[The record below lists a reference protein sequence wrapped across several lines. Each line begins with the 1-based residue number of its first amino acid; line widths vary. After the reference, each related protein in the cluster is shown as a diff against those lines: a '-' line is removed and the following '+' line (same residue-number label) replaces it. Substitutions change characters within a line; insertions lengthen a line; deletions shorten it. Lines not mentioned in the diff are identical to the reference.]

1 MCDHTL
7 RDRYLYYNTSY
18 MSTDAQ
24 NQDLFDNQLKNALQK
39 EAPLAARMRPK
50 KMEDFV
56 GQESI
61 LGKNAL
67 LRKAVETG
75 KVGSLILYGPPGS
88 GKTTVAEIIAN
99 KMDAYFEPVSAVN
112 AGSADLRKVIEGA
125 KERRKMQGK
134 RTVVVVDEI
143 HRFNKA
149 QQDILLPHVED
160 GTITL
165 VGVTTENPYFE
176 VIKALVSRSQVY
188 QLAPLTDENIKQIIE
203 NALQDVERGLG
214 KLKLKIQPKALEH
227 LSQMAGGDAR
237 MALNALE
244 LSAVSK
250 KVGATIQLKEIEDA
264 IQTRAFKYDA
274 KGDEHFDTIS
284 AFIKSMRGSEPDAA
298 LFWLH
303 KMLLA
308 GEDPEFIARR
318 MIIFASEDIGNA
330 DPHALMVAV
339 SAGHALEW
347 VGLPEAGYA
356 LSQACIYL
364 SASPKSDAVKKAM
377 RGVRSDLEH
386 YGQLRVPNH
395 LKNAPVPDMTK
406 HGASV
411 GYQDP
416 HGGEGHV
423 VEQQYL
429 PDRIKDHIYYEP
441 TEQGFERE
449 VKKRVDN
456 ARKVMKKR

>member
-1 MCDHTL
+1 
-7 RDRYLYYNTSY
+7 
-18 MSTDAQ
+18 MSGLG
-24 NQDLFDNQLKNALQK
+24 NQDLFDAQLQK
-39 EAPLAARMRPK
+39 ALKAEAPLAARMRPQK
-50 KMEDFV
+50 LEEFV
-56 GQESI
+56 GQEEI

-88 GKTTVAEIIAN
+88 GKTTIAEIIARRMN
-99 KMDAYFEPVSAVN
+99 AYFEPISAVT
-112 AGSADLRKVIEGA
+112 AGTAELRGVIDSARK
-125 KERRKMQGK
+125 RRKLEGQ

-149 QQDILLPHVED
+149 QQDVLLPHVED
-160 GTITL
+160 GTIIL
-165 VGVTTENPYFE
+165 IGVTTENPYFE
-176 VIKALVSRSQVY
+176 VIKALVSRSQIY
-188 QLAPLTDENIKQIIE
+188 QLSPLSEESVKQIIQRTLE
-203 NALQDVERGLG
+203 NEERGLG
-214 KLKLKIQPKALEH
+214 KQKLKIQPKAYDH
-227 LSQMAGGDAR
+227 LAQMVGGDAR

-244 LSAVSK
+244 LAAVTK
-250 KVGATIQLKEIEDA
+250 RVGATITLKEVEDA

-284 AFIKSMRGSEPDAA
+284 AFIKSMRGSDPDAA

-303 KMLLA
+303 KMLMA

-347 VGLPEAGYA
+347 VGLPEASFG
-356 LSQACIYL
+356 LSQAAIYL
-364 SASPKSDAVKKAM
+364 AAAPKSDAVKKAM
-377 RGVRSDLEH
+377 RAVKSDLEH
-386 YGQLRVPNH
+386 YGQLRVPSH
-395 LKNAPVPDMTK
+395 LKNAPIPDMK
-406 HGASV
+406 KQGASV

-416 HGGEGHV
+416 HRGESHV
-423 VEQQYL
+423 VNQQYL
-429 PDRIKDHIYYEP
+429 PDRLKDKIYYEP

-449 VKKRVDN
+449 VKKRVDA
-456 ARKVMKKR
+456 ARKIMRKNNS

>member
-1 MCDHTL
+1 MLTIG
-7 RDRYLYYNTSY
+7 
-18 MSTDAQ
+18 Q
-24 NQDLFDNQLKNALQK
+24 NQDLFDIKLQKALQE

-50 KMEDFV
+50 VIEQFI
-56 GQESI
+56 GQDEI

-67 LRKAVETG
+67 LRKAVESG

-88 GKTTVAEIIAN
+88 GKTTIAEIIAR
-99 KMDAYFEPVSAVN
+99 KMDAFFEPVSAVT
-112 AGSADLRKVIEGA
+112 AGKPELNQVIEKA
-125 KERRKMQGK
+125 KERRKLENK

-149 QQDILLPHVED
+149 QQDVLLPHVEN

-165 VGVTTENPYFE
+165 IGVTTENPYFE

-188 QLAPLTDENIKQIIE
+188 QLSPLSEENIKQIILG
-203 NALQDVERGLG
+203 ALQDPDRGYG
-214 KLKLKIQPKALEH
+214 KHKLKIQPKALDH
-227 LSQMAGGDAR
+227 LAQMAGGDAR

-244 LSAVSK
+244 LAAVTK
-250 KVGATIQLKEIEDA
+250 KDGTTIQLKEVEDA
-264 IQTRAFKYDA
+264 IQTRAFKYDG

-303 KMLLA
+303 KMLSA

-347 VGLPEAGYA
+347 VGLPEATYA
-356 LSQACIYL
+356 LSQACLYL
-364 SASPKSDAVKKAM
+364 SAAPKSDAVKKAM
-377 RGVRSDLEH
+377 RAVRDDLEH

-395 LKNAPVPDMTK
+395 LKNAPVPDMK
-406 HGASV
+406 RHGSGI
-411 GYQDP
+411 GYKDP
-416 HGGEGHV
+416 HRGEGHV

-429 PDRIKDHIYYEP
+429 PDRLKDRIYYEP

-449 VKKRVDN
+449 VKKRVDT
-456 ARKVMKKR
+456 ARKIIKKR

>member
-1 MCDHTL
+1 
-7 RDRYLYYNTSY
+7 

-24 NQDLFDNQLKNALQK
+24 NQDLFDNKLTQALQA

-67 LRKAVETG
+67 LRKAVESG

-88 GKTTVAEIIAN
+88 GKTTIAEIIAS
-99 KMDAYFEPVSAVN
+99 KMDAYFEPVSAVT
-112 AGSADLRKVIEGA
+112 AGSADLRKVIDA
-125 KERRKMQGK
+125 ARERRKMQGK

-149 QQDILLPHVED
+149 QQDILLPHVEN

-188 QLAPLTDENIKQIIE
+188 QLAPLVDENIKQIIE
-203 NALQDVERGLG
+203 NALQDTERGLG
-214 KLKLKIQPKALEH
+214 KQKLKIQPKALEH
-227 LSQMAGGDAR
+227 LAQMAGGDAR

-244 LSAVSK
+244 LSAVAK
-250 KVGATIQLKEIEDA
+250 KAGATIQLKDIEDA

-303 KMLLA
+303 KMLQA

-347 VGLPEAGYA
+347 VGLPEAAYA

-364 SASPKSDAVKKAM
+364 AAAPKSDAVKKAM

-406 HGASV
+406 HGAGV

-416 HGGEGHV
+416 HSGEGHV

-449 VKKRVDN
+449 VKKRVDS
-456 ARKVMKKR
+456 ARRVMKKR

>member
-1 MCDHTL
+1 
-7 RDRYLYYNTSY
+7 

-24 NQDLFDNQLKNALQK
+24 NQDLFDNQLKKALQS

-56 GQESI
+56 GQEVI

-67 LRKAVETG
+67 LRKAVESG

-88 GKTTVAEIIAN
+88 GKTTIAEIIAS
-99 KMDAYFEPVSAVN
+99 KMEAYFEPVSAVT
-112 AGSADLRKVIEGA
+112 AGSADLRKVIEA
-125 KERRKMQGK
+125 ARERRKMQGK

-188 QLAPLTDENIKQIIE
+188 QLAPLADENIKQIIE
-203 NALQDVERGLG
+203 SALQDVERGLG
-214 KLKLKIQPKALEH
+214 KQKLKIQPKALEH
-227 LSQMAGGDAR
+227 LAQMAGGDAR

-244 LSAVSK
+244 LSAITK
-250 KVGATIQLKEIEDA
+250 KVGAIIQLKEIEDA

-303 KMLLA
+303 KMLSA

-347 VGLPEAGYA
+347 VGLPEASYA

-377 RGVRSDLEH
+377 RGVRGDLEH

-406 HGASV
+406 QGASV
-411 GYQDP
+411 GYKDP

-449 VKKRVDN
+449 VKKRVDS
-456 ARKVMKKR
+456 ARRVMKKR